1 MKAQEVVSS
10 LDGGTT
16 PARIATINQAA
27 VAGMQACINDASAA
41 ALDNDSGP
49 AEPRS
54 YNPLLG
60 RLEAVRMK
68 LPPLYRDTMVAP
80 FIGTLRQIGEQGF
93 NRILLRDPHREGAG
107 GLMMDLAQAILQQ
120 GEGFA
125 EGPTD
130 AFEEVVSDLY
140 DGFLSAEDRQG
151 VNPPDRGV
159 IAPLVKWGNPEFGP
173 YTWPI
178 DATSLFGCKAAV
190 VNMPPANSRK
200 GLVAWAA
207 LGHETAGHDIIHAD
221 TGLEQELS
229 AALQQKLAPLGHD
242 LDQYWSARID
252 ETASDVM
259 GILNVGPAAGIG
271 LIAYFRA
278 LNAAF
283 TGAARLRNDGPDGDP
298 HPADVLRGYLAA
310 ETVSLLRFTGRRAW
324 SSLIAEET
332 NKDVKII
339 VLGDDAVPR
348 DVARKSAR
356 IVAETL
362 VSYRAKALENHALG
376 EIQNWRDSDERK
388 VRLVRTALRTGGELP
403 KSSSPTPIYA
413 AHAVAAAV
421 TEAMAGG
428 NNIQQ
433 LFNRMLAMLN
443 TMHDQNPSWGP
454 LFVAH
459 PGDLVRDM
467 VYHRQDGATAEVEA
481 RPAKLASKKPGQ
493 RKKSVFPIRRTTLRH
508 RG

>member
-1 MKAQEVVSS
+1 MRTQD
-10 LDGGTT
+10 LDSNFDGIAA
-16 PARIATINQAA
+16 PARIATVNPPG
-27 VAGMQACINDASAA
+27 VAGMQACIDDARAA
-41 ALDNDSGP
+41 ALDNDPGP
-49 AEPRS
+49 AEPRA
-54 YNPLLG
+54 YKPLLG
-60 RLEAVRMK
+60 RLDAAQGK
-68 LPPLYRDTMVAP
+68 LPPLYRDTMAKP
-80 FIGTLRQIGEQGF
+80 FIATLRQIGEQGF
-93 NRILLRDPHREGAG
+93 NQILLRDPQRERAG
-107 GLMMDLAQAILQQ
+107 GLMMDIAQAILQQ

-151 VNPPDRGV
+151 VNPPDRGA
-159 IAPLVKWGNPEFGP
+159 IPPLVKWGNPDFGP

-178 DATSLFGCKAAV
+178 DATSAFGCKAAV
-190 VNMPPANSRK
+190 VNMPPANTRR

-221 TGLEQELS
+221 TGLERELS
-229 AALQQKLAPLGHD
+229 EALQQKLAPLGHG
-242 LDQYWSARID
+242 LDQYWSTRID

-271 LIAYFRA
+271 LIPYFRA

-283 TGAARLRNDGPDGDP
+283 TRTARLRNEGPDGDP

-310 ETVSLLRFTGRRAW
+310 ETVSLLKFTGRRAW
-324 SSLIAEET
+324 SKLIAEET
-332 NKDVKII
+332 TKDLTTI
-339 VLGDDAVPR
+339 VLAGEPVSKDL
-348 DVARKSAR
+348 ARKSAKV
-356 IVAETL
+356 VAETL
-362 VSYRAKALENHALG
+362 VGHRAKALENHALG

-388 VRLVRTALRTGGELP
+388 VGLVRTALRTDGELP

-421 TEAMAGG
+421 TEAFANG
-428 NNIQQ
+428 NILPQ
-433 LFNRMLAMLN
+433 LFKRMLAMLSA
-443 TMHDQNPSWGP
+443 MHDQNPSWGP

-467 VYHRQDGATAEVEA
+467 VYCRQIQPKPETKAHPV
-481 RPAKLASKKPGQ
+481 RLASRKLRQ
-493 RKKSVFPIRRTTLRH
+493 RKKSVSPVRRTSLRH